1 MRCNEDR
8 IGALIWYE
16 MIEHDISR
24 IPSHIHI
31 QTKIYEGV
39 PLSSAKVMEG
49 CNTLVGRVQKKIM
62 QS

>member
-1 MRCNEDR
+1 MRYNEDR

-31 QTKIYEGV
+31 QTRFMRVY
-39 PLSSAKVMEG
+39 PLA
-49 CNTLVGRVQKKIM
+49 VQKLWKAAIRWWEEFKKR
-62 QS
+62 